1 MVPSGSKGL
10 TAPFLPL
17 ALALIAGILI
27 GRYIPFITSLIALG
41 VFIPL
46 SLLLCRRWITGAQL
60 IALTVVLVLG
70 VLLIPVRPYH
80 NIPAHHI
87 SKLPDRHRVVL
98 TGTIY
103 RTSQRSED
111 KTVIYLRA
119 EGISRG
125 DGTAPLAGKAR
136 ITIRDPA
143 VSLRYGY
150 RVRLHAKLYRPRN
163 FRNPGSFDY
172 EGYLRRKGILVT
184 GYVRDGDQVQILSR
198 EAGNPL
204 LHLCDRWREG
214 IEQFLDAHTSP
225 PGRGFLKA
233 LLIGERGEIT
243 PEIREPFI
251 AAGAIHILAISG
263 LHLGII
269 VTLIFFAIK
278 GILRLSERVLLR
290 YDIRKI
296 AALATFP
303 PLLAYILITGFPIS
317 TIRAGIMAS
326 CFLASILI
334 DRHRNTLN
342 TLTFAAFIILLASP
356 TSLWDPSF
364 QLSFSS
370 VLGII
375 ILTPPLYR
383 LLFPE
388 DPLTVLTRRH
398 EGRFKRWI
406 VLSLIASFAAIVVTF
421 PIVAF
426 HFHRI
431 STMGLVSNA
440 IIIPIVGFGILP
452 LGLLSLPLIPAF
464 PSWGSLLVQAAAA
477 LAHGGIQTMELI
489 ASLPFAARYLPGP
502 TTLEMI
508 LFYGFIASL
517 LWLKRQPI
525 KKLALALILV
535 LALLDLSYW
544 GLRGYTANRL
554 RATFLDVGQGDC
566 ALVEFPRGRRMLID
580 GGGLYGDFDVGEN
593 VIAPFLWKQRIL
605 QVDYLV
611 VSHPEP
617 DHYKGLT
624 FIARN
629 FHPREFWHNGMTSKA
644 ATYEELLKVINDKGI
659 TMVKVEDGF
668 TRSIGEAQ
676 VEAIHPAEGW
686 FPGGERKKGWA
697 NNNSLVLKIVF
708 GDHNV
713 LFTGDIEGEAES
725 RLLRDD
731 KKLEAQVLKVPHHG
745 SKTSS
750 TYYFVKEVSPQ
761 YAVFPVGYK
770 NIFHLP
776 SKRVVRRYEESGCQ
790 ILRTDLDGA
799 ITIASDGEKLEV
811 KTYRGIMRPVAGET
825 SDH

>member
-17 ALALIAGILI
+17 ALALIIGILI

-41 VFIPL
+41 VLIPL
-46 SLLLCRRWITGAQL
+46 FLLLCRRWVAGAQL
-60 IALTVVLVLG
+60 IALAVVLVLG
-70 VLLIPVRPYH
+70 VLIIHVRLYPT
-80 NIPAHHI
+80 IPAHHI
-87 SKLPDRHRVVL
+87 SRLPDRHRVAL

-103 RTSQRSED
+103 RPSQRGED
-111 KTVIYLRA
+111 KTVIYLQA

-125 DGTAPLAGKAR
+125 NGIAPLAGKAR
-136 ITIRDPA
+136 ITIREPA
-143 VSLRYGY
+143 MPLRYGY
-150 RVRLHAKLYRPRN
+150 RVHLHAKLYRPRN

-172 EGYLRRKGILVT
+172 EGYLQRKGVLVT
-184 GYVRDGDQVQILSR
+184 GYVRDGDQIQILSR

-214 IEQFLDAHTSP
+214 IEQFLDVHTSP

-251 AAGAIHILAISG
+251 AAGAVHILAISG

-269 VTLIFFAIK
+269 VTLIFFAVQ
-278 GILRLSERVLLR
+278 GILRLSERILLR
-290 YDIRKI
+290 YDIRKL

-334 DRHRNTLN
+334 DRYRNPLN
-342 TLTFAAFIILLASP
+342 TLAFAAFIILLVSP
-356 TSLWDPSF
+356 TALWDPSF

-375 ILTPPLYR
+375 VITPPLYR
-383 LLFPE
+383 SLYPQ
-388 DPLTVLTRRH
+388 DPLTLLTRRH
-398 EGRFKRWI
+398 EGRFTRWI
-406 VLSLIASFAAIVVTF
+406 VLSLTASFAAVVVTS

-426 HFHRI
+426 HFHRV

-440 IIIPIVGFGILP
+440 VIIPIVGFGVLP
-452 LGLLSLPLIPAF
+452 LGLLSLPLIPLF
-464 PSWGSLLVQAAAA
+464 PAGGALLAQAAAA
-477 LAHGGIQTMELI
+477 LSEVGIRVMELI
-489 ASLPFAARYLPGP
+489 SSLPFAARYLPGP
-502 TTLEMI
+502 TILEM
-508 LFYGFIASL
+508 FIMYAFIGCL
-517 LWLKRQPI
+517 LWLKRPHFR
-525 KKLALALILV
+525 KAALSLILV
-535 LALLDLSYW
+535 LALFDLSYW
-544 GLRGYTANRL
+544 GLRSYAMSGIRT
-554 RATFLDVGQGDC
+554 TFLDVGQGDC
-566 ALVEFPRGRRMLID
+566 ALVEFPGGKRMLID

-593 VIAPFLWKQRIL
+593 VVAPFLWKRRIL
-605 QVDYLV
+605 KVHYLV

-629 FHPREFWHNGMTSKA
+629 FYPSEFWHNGMTSKA
-644 ATYEELLKVINDKGI
+644 STYEELLKVINDKGI

-668 TRSIGEAQ
+668 ARSIGGAR

-686 FPGGERKKGWA
+686 MPEGRQRRGWV
-697 NNNSLVLKIVF
+697 NNNSLVLRITF
-708 GDHNV
+708 GKHSF
-713 LFTGDIEGEAES
+713 LFTGDIEGEAEN
-725 RLLRDD
+725 RLLREE
-731 KKLEAQVLKVPHHG
+731 KKLQAQVLKVPHHG

-750 TYYFVKEVSPQ
+750 SYYFVEEVSPQ
-761 YAVFPVGYK
+761 YAVFSSGYK
-770 NIFHLP
+770 NIFHFP
-776 SKRVVRRYEESGCQ
+776 SKRVLSRYEELGCRV
-790 ILRTDLDGA
+790 LRTDLDGA
-799 ITIASDGEKLEV
+799 VTITSDGEELEV
-811 KTYRGIMRPVAGET
+811 KTYYRAERN
-825 SDH
+825 SDN